1 MIFIVQLFLFAA
13 AGAVMLMLPLF
24 GHEPK
29 GNKTIA
35 ITGEVVGLACYLGH
49 NSHGKSH
56 TECAVQ
62 CAKSGVPLAI
72 LTNDSKTLYLPLS
85 GHQGANKKLLQYA
98 EKTVRVTG
106 KLINKNAMKAI
117 TIENIEVVESE

>member
-1 MIFIVQLFLFAA
+1 
-13 AGAVMLMLPLF
+13 MLMLPLF

-72 LTNDSKTLYLPLS
+72 LANDSKTLYLPLS

-106 KLINKNAMKAI
+106 KLINKNSMKAI
-117 TIENIEVVESE
+117 TIGDIEAIESA